1 MRTLPD
7 RVRPGLDVLSIG
19 INPSRYS
26 VEKGFYFA
34 RPQNRFWKAL
44 ARSGLAP
51 RTLEPGAGAIEILF
65 EDHGIGFTDV
75 VKRPTRAAA
84 ELDAEEWRRGAR
96 SLRRKIL
103 RARPRIAWFHGREA
117 WTQYLRHA
125 EEVRAEFRWGKQ
137 ELRIG
142 DSLAFV
148 TPNPSGLNAGHSLE
162 DLVREYR
169 KLARLRDALA
179 AGPRSLR

>member
-7 RVRPGLDVLSIG
+7 RLRPGLDVLSIG

-51 RTLEPGAGAIEILF
+51 KDLEPSADAIEILF
-65 EDHGIGFTDV
+65 REHGIGFTDV

-84 ELDAEEWRRGAR
+84 ELGSADWRRGAR
-96 SLRRKIL
+96 ALRKKIL

-117 WTQYLRHA
+117 WTRYVRHA
-125 EEVRAEFRWGKQ
+125 ERERVEFRWGRQ
-137 ELRIG
+137 DARIG
-142 DSLAFV
+142 DAVVFV
-148 TPNPSGLNAGHSLE
+148 TPNPSGLNAAHTLE

-169 KLARLRDALA
+169 RLARLRDALPA
-179 AGPRSLR
+179 RS

>member
-1 MRTLPD
+1 MRTLRD

-19 INPSRYS
+19 INPSCYS
-26 VEKGFYFA
+26 VEKGFPFA

-51 RTLEPGAGAIEILF
+51 AGLAPGVEAIEILF
-65 EDHGIGFTDV
+65 ADHGIGFTDV

-84 ELDAEEWRRGAR
+84 ELEDADWRRGAR
-96 SLRRKIL
+96 ALRRKIA

-117 WTQYLRHA
+117 WTRYAREA
-125 EEVRAEFRWGKQ
+125 EGEKVDFRWGRQ
-137 ELRIG
+137 HLLLG
-142 DSLAFV
+142 DSVVFV

-162 DLVREYR
+162 DLVQAYR
-169 KLARLRDALA
+169 RLARLRKHLSARPD
-179 AGPRSLR
+179 R

>member
-7 RVRPGLDVLSIG
+7 RIRPDLDLLSIG

-44 ARSGLAP
+44 LLSGLAP
-51 RTLEPGAGAIEILF
+51 KDLHPSVDAIEILF
-65 EDHGIGFTDV
+65 REHGIGFTDV

-84 ELDAEEWRRGAR
+84 ELEDAEWRRGAR
-96 SLRRKIL
+96 ALRRKIL
-103 RARPRIAWFHGREA
+103 RAGPRIAWFHGREA
-117 WTQYLRHA
+117 WTRYLRHA
-125 EEVRAEFRWGKQ
+125 EDEQVDFRWGRQ
-137 ELRIG
+137 DLRIG
-142 DSLAFV
+142 GAVVFV
-148 TPNPSGLNAGHSLE
+148 TPNPSGLNAGHSLA

-169 KLARLRDALA
+169 RLARLRNSLRAR
-179 AGPRSLR
+179 PRSLR